1 MLQKAA
7 TSPSVNKELKGA
19 VRGLDGFLRLK
30 LGGYMGLFG
39 SPEGS
44 PEAPKKI

>member
-30 LGGYMGLFG
+30 LGGLFG